1 MSISFVSL
9 LELKQIVDS
18 VLVNI
23 VFDIRF
29 QFVLDATCAIL
40 PAR

>member
-1 MSISFVSL
+1 MSIILVSL

-18 VLVNI
+18 VNI

-29 QFVLDATCAIL
+29 QFVFDATCAIVR
-40 PAR
+40 AG